1 MEMEE
6 RLYLILDSQGTPL
19 ANAVLES
26 PLNAEVLQLRVLNDK
41 VEAVAEHRELQLIG
55 VDDGSPDRVGVIVR
69 QRGDQLVVQPT
80 AALGPAARENLRILT
95 DFESVMYPVSG
106 YWTGQRAFKAK
117 DLSCGGIAFWST
129 IFLEDREIVE
139 MVLPVTDS
147 PLLIKTQVLRA
158 LPDESSRLPL
168 YAAKF
173 VDLIHDEEA
182 LIRKA
187 VFSIQIRTAS

>member
-1 MEMEE
+1 MEE

-26 PLNAEVLQLRVLNDK
+26 PPKAEILQIRVLNDK
-41 VEAVAEHRELQLIG
+41 VEAVAAHREIQLIG
-55 VDDGSPDRVGVIVR
+55 IDNGTPDRVGVIVR
-69 QRGDQLVVQPT
+69 QRDNRLVVQPT

-95 DFESVMYPVSG
+95 DFESVMYPVTG
-106 YWTGQRAFKAK
+106 RWKGQRSLRAK
-117 DLSCGGIAFWST
+117 DLSCGGIAFYSG
-129 IFLEDREIVE
+129 IPLEDREIVE

-147 PLLIKTQVLRA
+147 PVVVKAQMIRQLK
-158 LPDESSRLPL
+158 DESSQLPL

-173 VDLIHDEEA
+173 VDLIQDEEA

-187 VFSIQIRTAS
+187 VFSIQITTAD

>member
-1 MEMEE
+1 MEE

-26 PLNAEVLQLRVLNDK
+26 PPKAEILQIRVLNDK
-41 VEAVAEHRELQLIG
+41 VEAVAAHREIQLIG
-55 VDDGSPDRVGVIVR
+55 IDNGTPDRVGVIVR
-69 QRGDQLVVQPT
+69 QRDDRLVVQPT

-95 DFESVMYPVSG
+95 DFESVMYPVTG
-106 YWTGQRAFKAK
+106 RWKGQRSLRAK
-117 DLSCGGIAFWST
+117 DLSCGGIAFYSG
-129 IFLEDREIVE
+129 IPLEDREIVE

-147 PLLIKTQVLRA
+147 PVVVRA
-158 LPDESSRLPL
+158 QMIRQLKDESSQLPL

-173 VDLIHDEEA
+173 VDLIQDEEA

-187 VFSIQIRTAS
+187 VFSIQIRTSD